1 MENKTFYIKNI
12 DEIKKELPNKA
23 KKENTECS
31 KIMLKI
37 LLRQTTDWTSAD
49 VWLKNDK
56 IWHTFLVYAWVYMEI
71 EKK

>member
-49 VWLKNDK
+49 VWL
-56 IWHTFLVYAWVYMEI
+56 
-71 EKK
+71 